1 MTGDTTGVVGVNRFT
16 VLILFLFSFCPCSW
30 AQFIE
35 SADAIQ
41 TTGKL
46 EPVESLFV
54 KKLYK
59 EHNIADRTKDALLS
73 YPEVEATANYWA
85 RRIQRKTLGEYAEHL
100 MYVAP
105 FVTGEVSLRYK
116 KLDFNLDY
124 KDQKGKVQFVHK
136 F

>member
-1 MTGDTTGVVGVNRFT
+1 MNRFT
-16 VLILFLFSFCPCSW
+16 VFILLGLTLCPCSW
-30 AQFIE
+30 GQRLR
-35 SADAIQ
+35 SADMIQ

-46 EPVESLFV
+46 EPVDALFV
-54 KKLYK
+54 KELYR
-59 EHNIADRTKDALLS
+59 EHNLADRTKDALLS
-73 YPEVEATANYWA
+73 YPEIEATANYWA
-85 RRIQRKTLGEYAEHL
+85 KRIQRNTLGDYAQHL

-124 KDQKGKVQFVHK
+124 RDQKGRVQFVHK